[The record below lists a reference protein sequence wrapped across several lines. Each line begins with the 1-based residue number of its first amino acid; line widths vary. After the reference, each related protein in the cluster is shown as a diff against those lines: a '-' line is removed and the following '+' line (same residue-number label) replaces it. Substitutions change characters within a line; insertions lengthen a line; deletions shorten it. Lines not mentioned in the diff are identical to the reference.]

1 MALVER
7 SAFANDQWQ
16 QSGMNPLVVS
26 HPAAGAY
33 AHDPSQMVLPDG
45 CARDDNPQLSQV
57 LHHAPREAFT
67 HVWVVGHVPSRAPGI
82 PDLHRLPASG
92 SGYLYAVR

>member
-1 MALVER
+1 MER

-16 QSGMNPLVVS
+16 QSGMNLLTVS
-26 HPAAGAY
+26 HSAAGAY
-33 AHDPSQMVLPDG
+33 THDPSQTVLPDG
-45 CARDDNPQLSQV
+45 CAQDGNPQLSQV
-57 LHHAPREAFT
+57 LQHVPREAFT

-92 SGYLYAVR
+92 SGYLFAVR